1 MIRKMKSTL
10 LISAL
15 VLLFSLA
22 AAVGS
27 MKASFSPGQG
37 QATARVNAEAP
48 RFNGALVVGIRP
60 ATPFLYSLAVSGAR
74 PMKFAVRHLP
84 PGLNFDADS
93 GILSGSILKSG
104 EYKLE
109 TRAENPAGKA
119 DAEIRIHCGDRLALT
134 PPMGWNSY
142 DAFGDSVVESEVL
155 ANAVWLKEHLQ
166 PFGWDTVV
174 VDFRWY
180 DSKAD
185 GIRVQN
191 PEGVT
196 IDEYGRCVPP
206 ANRFPSAAN
215 GAGFKPLADRIHSM
229 GLKFGIHIMRGI
241 PRMAVSRNLPIHGS
255 KFTASEAV
263 RGTDDPARECRWNRD
278 MYGVDATTAAGKVW
292 YADIARQ
299 YAGWGV
305 DYIKCDDIANLERG
319 TERYPQ
325 AEVEALSDALRAS
338 GRSILLSLSP
348 GPALLERG
356 EHLKQFT
363 HLWRVSGD
371 FWDNWRALN
380 QNFELLS
387 SWLPYSGPG
396 HWPDADMIPL
406 GHICQRNCDVHPD
419 RWTRFSRDEQLTLM
433 SLWALA
439 PSPLMLGMNL
449 PDNDDWTTA
458 LLTNPEVLA
467 VNQDPRGSAA
477 RRHAD
482 SSRNVDTWMKP
493 LVDQSFAVG
502 FFNRTDQSAKLD
514 VLWRNIGF
522 PSDPQVRD
530 LWNRKNLGGQKQFIA
545 ELPPHGCILLRAK

>member
-1 MIRKMKSTL
+1 MKSAL
-10 LISAL
+10 LIPAL

-22 AAVGS
+22 AAVSS

-37 QATARVNAEAP
+37 QGTARVNSEAP

-74 PMKFAVRHLP
+74 PMKFSVRHLP

-104 EYKLE
+104 EYKLQA
-109 TRAENPAGKA
+109 RAENRAGKV
-119 DAEIRIHCGDRLALT
+119 DAEIRILCGDRLALT
-134 PPMGWNSY
+134 PPLGWNSY
-142 DAFGDSVVESEVL
+142 DAFGDSVLESEML

-278 MYGVDATTAAGKVW
+278 MYGVDATTAAGKAW

-319 TERYPQ
+319 AERYPQ

-356 EHLKQFT
+356 EHLKQFA

-371 FWDNWRALN
+371 FWDNWPALN
-380 QNFELLS
+380 RNFELLS

-406 GHICQRNCDVHPD
+406 GHICQRNCNVHPD

-467 VNQDPRGSAA
+467 VNQDPRGLAA

-482 SSRNVDTWMKP
+482 SSRNVDTWMKQ
-493 LVDQSFAVG
+493 LADQSFAVG
-502 FFNRTDQSAKLD
+502 FFNRTDQPAKLD
-514 VLWRNIGF
+514 LLWRNFGF

-530 LWNRKNLGGQKQFIA
+530 LWNRKNLGKQKQFVA
-545 ELPPHGCILLRAK
+545 ELPPHGCMLLRAK

>member
-1 MIRKMKSTL
+1 MIPRMKSAV
-10 LISAL
+10 SVL
-15 VLLFSLA
+15 VLLLLLAVAVATGLKGGSL
-22 AAVGS
+22 
-27 MKASFSPGQG
+27 PPRQG
-37 QATARVNAEAP
+37 QAAAAMSPAAP
-48 RFNGALVVGIRP
+48 RFNSALAVGVRP
-60 ATPFLYSLAVSGAR
+60 GTPFLHCLAVSGAR
-74 PMKFAVRHLP
+74 PLNLAVRRLP
-84 PGLNFDADS
+84 PGLKFDAGS
-93 GILSGSILKSG
+93 GILSGSIRKPG
-104 EYKLE
+104 EYIIQAH
-109 TRAENPAGKA
+109 AENTAGKA
-119 DAEIRIHCGDRLALT
+119 EAEIRISCGDRLALT

-196 IDEYGRCVPP
+196 IDEYGRCIPP

-241 PRMAVSRNLPIHGS
+241 PRMAVSRNLPIHDS

-263 RGTDDPARECRWNRD
+263 RGLQDPARECRWNRD
-278 MYGVDATTAAGKVW
+278 MYGVDATTAAGKAW

-299 YAGWGV
+299 YAAWGV

-319 TERYPQ
+319 AERYPQ
-325 AEVEALSDALRAS
+325 AEVEALAEGLRAS
-338 GRSILLSLSP
+338 GRSIVLSLSP

-356 EHLKQFT
+356 EHLKQFAQ
-363 HLWRVSGD
+363 LWRISGD
-371 FWDNWRALN
+371 FWDNWRALDR
-380 QNFELLS
+380 NFELLS
-387 SWLPYSGPG
+387 SWLPYAGPG

-406 GHICQRNCDVHPD
+406 GHICQRNCDVRPD

-467 VNQDPRGSAA
+467 VNQDPLGSAA
-477 RRHAD
+477 RHDAD
-482 SSRNVDTWMKP
+482 SPRNADAWMKP
-493 LVDQSFAVG
+493 LADRSFAVG
-502 FFNRTDQSAKLD
+502 FFNRTDQPAKLE
-514 VLWRNIGF
+514 VPWRRFGF
-522 PSDPQVRD
+522 PSDPLVRD
-530 LWNRKNLGGQKQFIA
+530 LWNRKDLGRQKQFVA
-545 ELPPHGCILLRAK
+545 ELPPHGCALLRVK